1 MKNARQL
8 TETLATGGQ
17 PSEGDLET
25 FAGRGVE
32 LVINLRVPGEFNDF
46 NEAVVVESLGM
57 RYLNIPVTGMG
68 DLTLE
73 NARLLHDALEMTD
86 GAVVLHCASGRRVGA
101 LLGVEGYLFH
111 DLSKEAA
118 IELGVAANLDHVA
131 GPIKDSIEKHDK
143 D

>member
-111 DLSKEAA
+111 DLTRDFGIS
-118 IELGVAANLDHVA
+118 G
-131 GPIKDSIEKHDK
+131 
-143 D
+143 